1 MKRAFVTMAALSLM
15 AVSACDGSSD
25 AASSEGSAQADVA
38 RMERAAPPE
47 GAPNAPAVLVSAE
60 PAAPGAPDFAALY
73 PDAVVEAPA
82 TIADGEAGPGG
93 LITFTTDADPETVI
107 AFYRERAEASGLA
120 SVMAMNQ
127 GDAQA
132 YGAAAPE
139 GANLQVVAAPTE
151 AGPTSVQLSWSAGT

>member
-1 MKRAFVTMAALSLM
+1 MKRAFVTMAALSM
-15 AVSACDGSSD
+15 MVVSGCDEASD
-25 AASSEGSAQADVA
+25 AASSQGSAPADVA
-38 RMERAAPPE
+38 ATDRS
-47 GAPNAPAVLVSAE
+47 APAAASVETPVVLTTAE

-82 TIADGEAGPGG
+82 TTGDGDAGPGG
-93 LITFTTDADPETVI
+93 LVTFTTEADPETVI

-132 YGAAAPE
+132 YGAADPE

-151 AGPTSVQLSWSAGT
+151 EGPTSVQLSWSAGT

>member
-15 AVSACDGSSD
+15 AVSACDGASD
-25 AASSEGSAQADVA
+25 AASSEGSVPGDVA
-38 RMERAAPPE
+38 ATDDAVPPAASVE
-47 GAPNAPAVLVSAE
+47 APVVLASAE

-73 PDAVVEAPA
+73 PDAVVEAPP

-93 LITFTTDADPETVI
+93 LVTFTTEADPESVI

-120 SVMAMNQ
+120 SVMTMNQ

-132 YGAAAPE
+132 YGAAAPQ
-139 GANLQVVAAPTE
+139 GANLRVVAAPTE